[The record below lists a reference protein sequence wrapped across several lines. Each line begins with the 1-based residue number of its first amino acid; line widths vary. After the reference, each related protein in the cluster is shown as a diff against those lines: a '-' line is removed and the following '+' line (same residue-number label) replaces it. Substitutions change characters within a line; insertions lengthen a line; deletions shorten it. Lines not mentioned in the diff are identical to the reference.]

1 MYRVGSLK
9 TVASEMAKSNL
20 EFKWNKD
27 DSQPAD
33 GFTYFYV
40 NGNVNHH
47 VQTGYF
53 VNKETT
59 SVVKSVEFVTDKM
72 SFIILRGHWC
82 GIIVPNVQAPNKDK
96 SDDKEDRI
104 HE

>member
-1 MYRVGSLK
+1 
-9 TVASEMAKSNL
+9 
-20 EFKWNKD
+20 
-27 DSQPAD
+27 
-33 GFTYFYV
+33 
-40 NGNVNHH
+40 
-47 VQTGYF
+47 